1 MSLECECAR
10 NFTLGQFLCLGVWGI
25 LSALVIAVLSY
36 FLHRCSG
43 RSWSY
48 SPSSDC
54 VQSGT
59 QISETNVD
67 FLNVDISG
75 KDIVD
80 EARQVKCD
88 CSMEVLEWTLFEV
101 IVVALLLLIFCYLSM
116 TDGASHFLRY
126 LKKYRNLYLMVLLGS
141 QEF

>member
-1 MSLECECAR
+1 M
-10 NFTLGQFLCLGVWGI
+10 
-25 LSALVIAVLSY
+25 
-36 FLHRCSG
+36 
-43 RSWSY
+43 RSWRSV
-48 SPSSDC
+48 PSSDC

-116 TDGASHFLRY
+116 TDGASHILKY
-126 LKKYRNLYLMVLLGS
+126 LKKRNSDEGRLQRELEQLESKQNKLIFCRQFMI
-141 QEF
+141 